1 MIRLKD
7 YEINEKTLAIL
18 PYDKNKS
25 VIYEDKDCYILE
37 KSVNKIMDESCRY
50 YGSTFEG
57 RQKGSSTL
65 TGITYKVPII
75 ISEEN
80 NMIFFPTNSPRL
92 KECGWI
98 SLNNLNRYYEK
109 ENKIILEF
117 MNKEVVELSISE
129 NIIRNQILKA
139 SFLES
144 AIRKR
149 LKKQ

>member
-1 MIRLKD
+1 MKD

-25 VIYEDKDCYILE
+25 VIYEDKDSYILE

>member
-1 MIRLKD
+1 MKD

-18 PYDKNKS
+18 PYEKNKAI
-25 VIYEDKDCYILE
+25 VYEGKDCYILE
-37 KSVNKIMDESCRY
+37 KSVNRIMDESCRY

-75 ISEEN
+75 ISEEK

-98 SLNNLNRYYEK
+98 SLNNFNRYYEK
-109 ENKIILEF
+109 DSKIILEF
-117 MNKEVVELSISE
+117 MNKEVVELLLSE

-149 LKKQ
+149 LKKR

>member
-1 MIRLKD
+1 MKD

>member
-1 MIRLKD
+1 LKD

-25 VIYEDKDCYILE
+25 VIYEDKDSYILE

>member
-1 MIRLKD
+1 MKD

-149 LKKQ
+149 LKKK